1 MNDYSIDHVGMAMS
15 IINGRPL
22 TDVLLEE
29 VLGILSRVDANL
41 GQDGLKRVRN
51 KLESTIGIRMAV
63 GEVIRESAHA
73 PWVSDAKGTI
83 EWHYWDSYKR
93 LLASQGWSPNVV
105 QVLDEDT
112 DNILTEC
119 GNPTWDGS
127 WDLRGLVM
135 GDVQSGKT
143 ASYSGLI
150 AKAADAGYR
159 VIVLLTGMIED
170 LRRQTQERLDSGFVG
185 RDSRDIFG
193 NNRNMQSIGAGIY
206 RKKSAN
212 VLTSVDFDFLTNN
225 AKILGG
231 IPLANISE
239 PILFVMKKNKAPLE
253 NLVGWLEAQLK
264 LTGHQKHQLPLLII
278 DDEADNASV
287 NVRKEGQEPATINRL
302 IRGIIGKFFRSS
314 YVAYTATP
322 FANVFINP
330 DNETDLFPSNFIYSL
345 NTPSHY
351 IGAGSIFLEDGK
363 HYHQLRDIDDAEVS
377 FPYIHKKD
385 HPVNEL
391 PDSLKNA
398 VRVFLLSCA
407 IRDIRG
413 EELRH
418 RSMLV
423 NVSRF
428 TDVQAR
434 VSEKVRNYLWN
445 LQEEIRQYLLSMSWR
460 EHPDLVQLESLWQDE
475 FSDTVGT
482 WQQVREKLYE
492 AVASIKVVTINQ
504 KSEPDEKLDYSKFK
518 NTEKGRR
525 VIAVGGLTLS
535 RGLTLEGL
543 CVSYFYRNS
552 KAYDTLLQM
561 GRWFGY
567 RPGYDDLFR
576 IWMDRDAQDWYAHIA
591 GAVAEL
597 RTDFKRMSANGLKP
611 SQFGIRVK
619 AHPDTLIVTAQNKMR
634 SSREVAHS
642 VSFSAFG
649 AETPFIPKASAL
661 NEQNVKRV
669 SVFVRDLERDV
680 GTPKLVN
687 NNRYVWKNIPK
698 KQIAAF
704 LSDLNI
710 SNMNMQF
717 LPDVEEGDRPL
728 FRFIEKNDYATL
740 DKWDVC
746 IPQGEGDEVHG
757 IEVSLSDGK
766 TGAVRCRKRQFERKT
781 AKGAS
786 YLRINKQRVG
796 DTSDER
802 VEMSKPQIEEA
813 DLEWKAE
820 IAKDTK
826 LGASTPGYMYRRF
839 RSSPLLTIH
848 LIQCTNPSGK
858 NADKMLSIEEVG
870 TDPMVAVSIS
880 FPDFDPLSKGE
891 PVVYRL
897 NKIALL
903 DLFGDEDEDE
913 NDTD

>member
-1 MNDYSIDHVGMAMS
+1 MNDFSIDHVGMAMS

-22 TDVLLEE
+22 TDSLLEE
-29 VLGILSRVDANL
+29 VLGMLAKIDSNL
-41 GQDGLKRVRN
+41 GHDGLKRVRN
-51 KLESTIGIRMAV
+51 KLEATIGIRMAV
-63 GEVIRESAHA
+63 GEVIRESSHA

-93 LLASQGWSPNVV
+93 LLASQGWTSNVV

-119 GNPTWDGS
+119 GSPKWSGS
-127 WDLRGLVM
+127 WAIRGLVI

-185 RDSRDIFG
+185 RDSRDVLG
-193 NNRNMQSIGAGIY
+193 NNRNMQAIGAGIY

-253 NLVGWLEAQLK
+253 NLTAWLEAQLK
-264 LTGHQKHQLPLLII
+264 LTGHPKHQLPLLII

-302 IRGIIGKFFRSS
+302 IRGILDKFSCSS

-351 IGAGSIFLEDGK
+351 IGASSIFLEDGK
-363 HYHQLRDIDDAEVS
+363 HYHQLRDIEDAENS

-385 HPVNEL
+385 HPVGDL

-407 IRDIRG
+407 IRDVRG

-434 VSEKVRNYLWN
+434 VSEKISNFLWN
-445 LQEEIRQYLLSMSWR
+445 LQEEIRQYLLSMSWH
-460 EHPDLVQLESLWQDE
+460 EHPDLVLLQSLWQEE
-475 FSDTVGT
+475 FSDTEVT
-482 WQQVREKLYE
+482 WQQVREKLNE
-492 AVASIKVVTINQ
+492 AVASVKVVTINQ
-504 KSEPDEKLDYSKFK
+504 KSEQDEKLDYSKYK

-525 VIAVGGLTLS
+525 VIVVGGLTLS

-543 CVSYFYRNS
+543 SVSYFYRNS

-576 IWMDRDAQDWYAHIA
+576 IWMDREAQDWYAHIA
-591 GAVAEL
+591 NAVAEL
-597 RTDFKRMSANGLKP
+597 RTDFRRMSANRLPP

-619 AHPDTLIVTAQNKMR
+619 SHPDTLIVTAQNKMR
-634 SSREVAHS
+634 SAKEVAHS

-649 AETPFIPKASAL
+649 AETPFIPKASTL

-669 SVFVRDLERDV
+669 AAFIRDE
-680 GTPKLVN
+680 GTAMLV
-687 NNRYVWKNIPK
+687 NNRYVWKGIPK
-698 KQIAAF
+698 NRIAAF
-704 LSDLNI
+704 LSELNI

-717 LPDVEEGDRPL
+717 LPDPDSGTRPL
-728 FRFIEKNDYATL
+728 FRFIEKNGYSIL
-740 DKWDVC
+740 DHWDVC
-746 IPQGEGDEVHG
+746 IPQGIGRNVPAL
-757 IEVSLSDGK
+757 EVSLPDGRLEP
-766 TGAVRCRKRQFERKT
+766 VSCRKRQFEKT
-781 AKGAS
+781 SKGAP
-786 YLRINKQRVG
+786 YLRLNKQRVG

-802 VEMSKPQIEEA
+802 VEMTVAQIGA
-813 DLEWKAE
+813 ANDAWKQE
-820 IAKDTK
+820 QEKDPK
-826 LGASTPGYMYRRF
+826 KGESTPGYIYRRF
-839 RSSPLLTIH
+839 RSTPLLTIH
-848 LIQCTNPSGK
+848 LIECTEPTGK
-858 NADKMLSIEEVG
+858 NAEKMLRIEDVG
-870 TDPMVAVSIS
+870 TDPMVAVSLS
-880 FPDFDPLSKGE
+880 FPDFDPMSKGE
-891 PVVYRL
+891 RVVYRL
-897 NKIALL
+897 NKIALR
-903 DLFGDEDEDE
+903 DLFGDEGEDEDE

>member
-22 TDVLLEE
+22 TDALLEE
-29 VLGILSRVDANL
+29 VLGILARVDANL
-41 GQDGLKRVRN
+41 GQDGLNRVRS

-63 GEVIRESAHA
+63 GEVIRESNHA
-73 PWVSDAKGTI
+73 PWVSDAKGAI
-83 EWHYWDSYKR
+83 EWHYWDSYKQ
-93 LLASQGWSPNVV
+93 LLASQGWSPTVV

-119 GNPTWDGS
+119 GNPAWGGS
-127 WDLRGLVM
+127 WDIRGLVM

-143 ASYSGLI
+143 ASYSGLV

-193 NNRNMQSIGAGIY
+193 HNRNMQAIGAGIY

-239 PILFVMKKNKAPLE
+239 PILFVMKKNMAPLG
-253 NLVGWLEAQLK
+253 NLTEWLDAQLK
-264 LTGHQKHQLPLLII
+264 QSGHQKHQLPLLII

-287 NVRKEGQEPATINRL
+287 NVRKEGKEPAMINRL
-302 IRGIIGKFFRSS
+302 IRGIIGKFSCSS

-351 IGAGSIFLEDGK
+351 IGASSIFLEDGK
-363 HYHQLRDIDDAEVS
+363 YQHQLRYIDDAETS

-385 HPVNEL
+385 YPVNEL
-391 PDSLKNA
+391 PESLKNA

-475 FSDTVGT
+475 FSDIEVT
-482 WQQVREKLYE
+482 WQQIRNKLHE

-504 KSEPDEKLDYSKFK
+504 KSEQDEKLDYSKFK

-543 CVSYFYRNS
+543 CASYFYRNS

-576 IWMDRDAQDWYAHIA
+576 IWMDSDAQDWYAHIA
-591 GAVAEL
+591 GAVTEL
-597 RTDFKRMSANGLKP
+597 RTDFKRMSANRLPP

-619 AHPDTLIVTAQNKMR
+619 SHPDTLIVTAQNKMR
-634 SSREVAHS
+634 SARDVAHS

-649 AETPFIPKASAL
+649 VETPFIPKAQPL
-661 NEQNVKRV
+661 NAQNVRCV
-669 SVFVRDLERDV
+669 ALFVQGENA
-680 GTPKLVN
+680 PKLV
-687 NNRYVWKNIPK
+687 NNRYVWKKVPK
-698 KQIAAF
+698 KRIAAF
-704 LSDLNI
+704 LSELNI
-710 SNMNMQF
+710 SSMNMQF
-717 LPDVEEGDRPL
+717 LPDAEEGDRPL
-728 FRFIEKNDYATL
+728 FRFIEKNSYAELDY
-740 DKWDVC
+740 WDVC
-746 IPQGEGDEVHG
+746 IPQGQGEISVPG
-757 IEVSLSDGK
+757 IVVPLSDGG
-766 TGAVRCRKRQFERKT
+766 TGGVRCRKRQFERT
-781 AKGAS
+781 AKGVS
-786 YLRINKQRVG
+786 YLRLNKQRVG

-802 VEMSKPQIEEA
+802 VEMEKSQIASADLAWKKEVEA
-813 DLEWKAE
+813 DPK
-820 IAKDTK
+820 K
-826 LGASTPGYMYRRF
+826 GNSTPGYMYRRF
-839 RSSPLLTIH
+839 RSTPLLTIH
-848 LIQCTNPSGK
+848 LIECAEPGGK
-858 NADKMLSIEEVG
+858 NSDKMLSIEEVG
-870 TDPMVAVSIS
+870 TAPMVAVSLS
-880 FPDFDPLSKGE
+880 FPDFDPESKGE
-891 PVVYRL
+891 RVVYRL
-897 NKIALL
+897 NKIALR

>member
-29 VLGILSRVDANL
+29 VLSMLSKVDANL
-41 GQDGLKRVRN
+41 GQEGLKRVRN

-63 GEVIRESAHA
+63 GEVIRQSAHA

-119 GNPTWDGS
+119 GNPAWSGS
-127 WDLRGLVM
+127 WDIRGLVM

-193 NNRNMQSIGAGIY
+193 NSRDMQAIGAGIY
-206 RKKSAN
+206 RSKSAN

-225 AKILGG
+225 ARILGG
-231 IPLANISE
+231 IPLSNISE
-239 PILFVMKKNKAPLE
+239 PILFVMKKNKSPLE
-253 NLVGWLEAQLK
+253 NLAGWLEAQLR
-264 LTGHQKHQLPLLII
+264 LSGHSKHPLPLLVI

-287 NVRKEGQEPATINRL
+287 NVRKEGEEPATINAL
-302 IRGIIGKFFRSS
+302 IRCIIGKFSCSS

-351 IGAGSIFLEDGK
+351 IGASSIFLEDGK
-363 HYHQLRDIDDAEVS
+363 HYHQLRDIDDAEAS
-377 FPYIHKKD
+377 FPYIHRKD
-385 HPVNEL
+385 YPVNEL

-407 IRDIRG
+407 IRDIRE

-418 RSMLV
+418 RSMLI

-434 VSEKVRNYLWN
+434 VATIVRNYLWS
-445 LQEEIRQYLLSMSWR
+445 LQEEIRQFVLSMSWR
-460 EHPDLVQLESLWQDE
+460 KHPDLVQLECLWQSE
-475 FSDTVGT
+475 FSDAGVT
-482 WQQVREKLYE
+482 WDDVRKKLYE

-504 KSEPDEKLDYSKFK
+504 KSAQDEKLDYSKFK
-518 NTEKGRR
+518 STEKGRR

-567 RPGYDDLFR
+567 RQGYEDLFR
-576 IWMDRDAQDWYAHIA
+576 IWMDPEAQDWYAHIA

-597 RTDFKRMSANGLKP
+597 RTDFKRMSANRLPP

-619 AHPDTLIVTAQNKMR
+619 SHPDTLIVTAQNKMR
-634 SSREVAHS
+634 SARDVAHS
-642 VSFSAFG
+642 ISFSAFG
-649 AETPFIPKASAL
+649 AETPFIPKASLL
-661 NEQNVKRV
+661 NEQNINRV
-669 SVFVRDLERDV
+669 AVFVRDEGEADLK
-680 GTPKLVN
+680 G
-687 NNRYVWKNIPK
+687 NRYIWKNVPK
-698 KQIAAF
+698 KRVAAL
-704 LSDLNI
+704 LSELNI
-710 SNMNMQF
+710 SNMNMPF
-717 LPDVEEGDRPL
+717 LPDVDKGDRPL
-728 FRFIEKNDYATL
+728 FRFIEKNSYDQL
-740 DKWDVC
+740 DHWDVC
-746 IPQGEGDEVHG
+746 IPQGRGDVVPG
-757 IEVSLSDGK
+757 IEVPISGGP
-766 TGAVRCRKRQFERKT
+766 TGGVRCRKRQFERT
-781 AKGAS
+781 AKGVP
-786 YLRINKQRVG
+786 YLRLNKQRVG

-802 VEMSKPQIEEA
+802 VEMEDSQREDADRAWQEERTKDSKKGE
-813 DLEWKAE
+813 
-820 IAKDTK
+820 
-826 LGASTPGYMYRRF
+826 STPGYMYRRY
-839 RSSPLLTIH
+839 RATPLLTVH
-848 LIQCTNPSGK
+848 FIQCEAPSGK
-858 NADKMLSIEEVG
+858 NSDKMLTVDEVG
-870 TDPMVAVSIS
+870 SAPMVAISLS
-880 FPDFDPLSKGE
+880 FPDFDPMSKGE
-891 PVVYRL
+891 KVVYRL
-897 NKIALL
+897 NQVALR
-903 DLFGDEDEDE
+903 DLFGDEEEDDL
-913 NDTD
+913 DTD

>member
-1 MNDYSIDHVGMAMS
+1 MNGYSMDHVGMAMS

-22 TDVLLEE
+22 TDTLLEE
-29 VLGILSRVDANL
+29 VLDMLSKLDAGL
-41 GQDGLKRVRN
+41 GQEGLQRVRK
-51 KLESTIGIRMAV
+51 KLESTIGIHMTA
-63 GEVIRESAHA
+63 GEVVRESSFA
-73 PWVSDAKGTI
+73 PWVSDAKGSI
-83 EWHYWDSYKR
+83 AWHYWDSYK
-93 LLASQGWSPNVV
+93 LMLAKQGWSPNVV
-105 QVLDEDT
+105 RVLDEDT
-112 DNILTEC
+112 DSILTEC
-119 GNPTWDGS
+119 GNPSWDGS
-127 WDLRGLVM
+127 WAIRGLVM

-170 LRRQTQERLDSGFVG
+170 LRRQTQERLDFGFVG
-185 RDSRDIFG
+185 RDSRDVFG
-193 NNRNMQSIGAGIY
+193 DSRSAQAIGAGIY
-206 RKKSAN
+206 RKRSAN

-239 PILFVMKKNKAPLE
+239 PLLFVMKKNKAPLE
-253 NLVGWLEAQLK
+253 NLTAWLDTQVK
-264 LTGHQKHQLPLLII
+264 LTGNAAHQLPLLIV

-302 IRGIIGKFFRSS
+302 IRGIIGKFAHSS

-351 IGAGSIFLEDGK
+351 IGAASIFLEDGK
-363 HYHQLRDIDDAEVS
+363 YHDQLRDIDDAEVS
-377 FPYIHKKD
+377 FPYVHKKE
-385 HPVNEL
+385 HPVSEL
-391 PDSLKNA
+391 PESLKDA

-434 VSEKVRNYLWN
+434 VSDKIRSFLYT
-445 LQEEIRQYLLSMSWR
+445 LQEEIHQYLASTSWR
-460 EHPDLVQLESLWQDE
+460 SHPELVGLESVWQKE
-475 FSDTVGT
+475 FASVDVT
-482 WQQVREKLYE
+482 WEQVRRMLNE
-492 AVASIKVVTINQ
+492 AVASVKVVTINQ
-504 KSEPDEKLDYSKFK
+504 KSEQDEKLDYSRYHE
-518 NTEKGRR
+518 TQKGRR

-576 IWMDRDAQDWYAHIA
+576 IWMDAAAQDWYAHIA

-597 RTDFKRMSANGLKP
+597 RTDFRRMSANRLPP
-611 SQFGIRVK
+611 SRFGIRVR

-634 SSREVAHS
+634 SGKDIAHS

-649 AETPFIPKASAL
+649 AETPFIPRAAAL
-661 NEQNVKRV
+661 NVQNVQRV
-669 SVFVRDLERDV
+669 AAFIRDEAPPTMA
-680 GTPKLVN
+680 GS
-687 NNRYVWKNIPK
+687 RYLWAGIPK
-698 KQIAAF
+698 ARIAAL
-704 LSDLNI
+704 LSELNI
-710 SNMNMQF
+710 SEMNMQF
-717 LPDVEEGDRPL
+717 VPDPQDGVRPL
-728 FRFIEKNDYATL
+728 VRFIQENGYREL
-740 DKWDVC
+740 EKWDVC
-746 IPQGEGDEVHG
+746 IPQGQGGSLPGV
-757 IEVSLSDGK
+757 EVSVTDG
-766 TGAVRCRKRQFERKT
+766 TRGGIRCRERQFEKT
-781 AKGAS
+781 AKGVA
-786 YLRINKQRVG
+786 YLKLNKQRVG

-802 VEMSKPQIEEA
+802 VRMTGPQIEEA
-813 DLEWKAE
+813 ESDWHKSESGPNSK
-820 IAKDTK
+820 TV
-826 LGASTPGYMYRRF
+826 PGHQYRRF
-839 RSSPLLTIH
+839 RSGPLLTIH
-848 LIQCTNPSGK
+848 FIQAKEPSGK
-858 NADKMLSIEEVG
+858 NATRMMPLEDIGRE
-870 TDPMVAVSIS
+870 PIVAISLS
-880 FPDFDPLSKGE
+880 FPDFDPLAKGE
-891 PVVYRL
+891 KVVYRL
-897 NKIALL
+897 NRVALR
-903 DLFGDEDEDE
+903 DLFGDEDGEADDED
-913 NDTD
+913 

>member
-29 VLGILSRVDANL
+29 VLSILSTVDTTL
-41 GQDGLKRVRN
+41 GQEGLKRVRN

-63 GEVIRESAHA
+63 GEVIRQSTYA

-93 LLASQGWSPNVV
+93 LLASHGWSPNVV

-119 GNPTWDGS
+119 GNPAWPGS
-127 WDLRGLVM
+127 WDIRGLVM

-193 NNRNMQSIGAGIY
+193 NSRDMQAIGAGIY
-206 RKKSAN
+206 RNKSAN

-225 AKILGG
+225 ARILGG
-231 IPLANISE
+231 IPLSNISE

-253 NLVGWLEAQLK
+253 NLSGWLGAQLK
-264 LTGHQKHQLPLLII
+264 LSGHAKHLLPLLVV

-287 NVRKEGQEPATINRL
+287 NVRKEGEEPATINAL
-302 IRGIIGKFFRSS
+302 IRGIIEKFSCSS

-363 HYHQLRDIDDAEVS
+363 HYHQLRNIDDAEPS

-398 VRVFLLSCA
+398 VRTFLLSCA
-407 IRDIRG
+407 IRDIRE

-434 VSEKVRNYLWN
+434 VATVVRNYLWN
-445 LQEEIRQYLLSMSWR
+445 LQEEIRQFLLSMSWR
-460 EHPDLVQLESLWQDE
+460 NHPDLVQLECIWQSE
-475 FSDTVGT
+475 FSDVGLT
-482 WQQVREKLYE
+482 WDEIRQKLYE

-504 KSEPDEKLDYSKFK
+504 KSAQDEKLDYSKYK

-525 VIAVGGLTLS
+525 VIAIGGLTLS

-567 RPGYDDLFR
+567 RQGYEDLFR
-576 IWMDRDAQDWYAHIA
+576 IWMDPEAQDWYAHIA
-591 GAVAEL
+591 GAVVEL
-597 RTDFKRMSANGLKP
+597 RTDFKRMSANRLPP

-619 AHPDTLIVTAQNKMR
+619 SHPDTLIVTAQNKMR
-634 SSREVAHS
+634 SARDVAHS
-642 VSFSAFG
+642 ISFSAFG
-649 AETPFIPKASAL
+649 AETPFIPKASLL
-661 NEQNVKRV
+661 NEQNVNRV
-669 SVFVRDLERDV
+669 AIFVRDEGEAELA
-680 GTPKLVN
+680 G
-687 NNRYVWKNIPK
+687 NRYVWKNVSK
-698 KQIAAF
+698 ERIAAF
-704 LSDLNI
+704 LSELNI
-710 SNMNMQF
+710 SNMNMPF
-717 LPDVEEGDRPL
+717 LPDADEGDRPL
-728 FRFIEKNDYATL
+728 FRFIEKNSYAQL
-740 DKWDVC
+740 NHWDVC
-746 IPQGEGDEVHG
+746 IPQGQGKAVPG
-757 IEVSLSDGK
+757 IKVPVSGGAP
-766 TGAVRCRKRQFERKT
+766 GAVQCRKRQFERA
-781 AKGAS
+781 AKGVP
-786 YLRINKQRVG
+786 YLRLNKQRVG

-802 VEMSKPQIEEA
+802 VRMEKSQREDA
-813 DLEWKAE
+813 DLAWQEE
-820 IAKDTK
+820 RTEDAKK
-826 LGASTPGYMYRRF
+826 GESTPGYMYRRF
-839 RSSPLLTIH
+839 RATPLLTIH
-848 LIQCTNPSGK
+848 FIECAEPSGK
-858 NADKMLSIEEVG
+858 NSDKMLSIEEVG
-870 TDPMVAVSIS
+870 SAPMVAISLS

-891 PVVYRL
+891 KVVYRL
-897 NKIALL
+897 NKVALR
-903 DLFGDEDEDE
+903 DLFGDEEEDDL
-913 NDTD
+913 DTD

>member
-1 MNDYSIDHVGMAMS
+1 MSDYSIDHVGMAMS

-22 TDVLLEE
+22 TDSLLEE
-29 VLGILSRVDANL
+29 VLSILAKVDANL
-41 GQDGLKRVRN
+41 GQDDLNRVRG

-63 GEVIRESAHA
+63 GEVIREGSHA
-73 PWVSDAKGTI
+73 PWISDAKGTI

-93 LLASQGWSPNVV
+93 LLASQGWSPSVV
-105 QVLDEDT
+105 QVLDEDA

-119 GNPTWDGS
+119 GNPARADS
-127 WDLRGLVM
+127 WAIRGLVM

-193 NNRNMQSIGAGIY
+193 NNRNMKAIGAGIY
-206 RKKSAN
+206 RNKAAN

-253 NLVGWLEAQLK
+253 NLMGWLEAPLK
-264 LTGHQKHQLPLLII
+264 LSGHQKHQLPLMII

-287 NVRKEGQEPATINRL
+287 NVRKEGQTPAIINSL
-302 IRGIIGKFFRSS
+302 IRGIIEKFSCSS

-351 IGAGSIFLEDGK
+351 IGASSIFLEEGA
-363 HYHQLRDIDDAEVS
+363 HYHQLRDIADAEQS
-377 FPYIHKKD
+377 LPYGHKKD
-385 HPVNEL
+385 HVVIDL
-391 PDSLKNA
+391 PESLKVA

-434 VSEKVRNYLWN
+434 VSEKIRSYLWN
-445 LQEEIRQYLLSMSWR
+445 LQEEIRQYLLSMAWR
-460 EHPDLVQLESLWQDE
+460 QHSDLIQLQKIWDDE
-475 FSDTVGT
+475 FVDAGVS
-482 WQQVREKLYE
+482 WEQIREKLYE
-492 AVASIKVVTINQ
+492 AVASIKVVTVNQ
-504 KSEPDEKLDYSKFK
+504 KSEQDEKLDYSRYK

-543 CVSYFYRNS
+543 SVSYFFRNS

-567 RPGYDDLFR
+567 RPGYEDLFR
-576 IWMDRDAQDWYAHIA
+576 IWMDSDAQDWYAHIA

-597 RTDFKRMSANGLKP
+597 RTDFKRMSANRLPP

-619 AHPDTLIVTAQNKMR
+619 SHPDTLIVTAQNKMR
-634 SSREVAHS
+634 SARDVAHS

-649 AETPFIPKASAL
+649 AETAFIPKVAVL

-669 SVFVRDLERDV
+669 AAFVREE
-680 GTPKLVN
+680 GIPKVV

-698 KQIAAF
+698 KRISEF
-704 LSDLNI
+704 LAELNI
-710 SNMNMQF
+710 SNMNIQF
-717 LPDVEEGDRPL
+717 LPDAQEGDRPL
-728 FRFIEKNDYATL
+728 FRFIEKNAYDAL

-746 IPQGEGDEVHG
+746 IPQGQGELMVEDLV
-757 IEVSLSDGK
+757 VLLPDGAM
-766 TGAVRCRKRQFERKT
+766 GGVRCRKRQFERT
-781 AKGAS
+781 AKGVP
-786 YLRINKQRVG
+786 YLRLNKQRVG

-802 VEMSKPQIEEA
+802 VEMDQSQIEAA
-813 DLEWKAE
+813 DLAWRLEKE
-820 IAKDTK
+820 KDTK
-826 LGASTPGYMYRRF
+826 KGHSTPGYMYRRF
-839 RSSPLLTIH
+839 RTTPLLTIH
-848 LIQCTNPSGK
+848 LIECAPPGGK
-858 NADKMLSIEEVG
+858 SPEKMLRVEEVG
-870 TDPMVAVSIS
+870 TAPMVAVSLS
-880 FPDFDPLSKGE
+880 FPDFDPMSKGE
-891 PVVYRL
+891 RVVYRL
-897 NKIALL
+897 NKIALQ
-903 DLFGDEDEDE
+903 DLFGAEDED
-913 NDTD
+913 DDDID